1 MDFVTICLVIVII
14 ILFIM
19 VAKLVLGFIGGR
31 TTAARPIFMMIYNI
45 FNIPY
50 SIFHTWNDY
59 VEKYALGNI
68 ANDNSFISNARETY
82 NYISERHPNLPKF

>member
-1 MDFVTICLVIVII
+1 MDFVTTCLVVIVI

-19 VAKLVLGFIGGR
+19 IAKLVLGFIGGR
-31 TTAARPIFMMIYNI
+31 TSAARPIFMMIYNV

-59 VEKYALGNI
+59 VEKYALGDL
-68 ANDNSFISNARETY
+68 AHDNSLINSARGTY
-82 NYISERHPNLPKF
+82 NYISENHPNLPRF